1 MTILIVILAMIA
13 VGLLMGYVAGLIW
26 KDNRPI
32 GVQGDYIAAVIST
45 VVMGLIDWV
54 VIPAMGFSDTMRNV
68 GVIFEPALT
77 ALFVLWVIRKAK
89 S

>member
-1 MTILIVILAMIA
+1 MSILIVIVAMVL

-32 GVQGDYIAAVIST
+32 GIQGDYIAAVLST
-45 VVMGLIDWV
+45 VIVGLMDWI
-54 VIPAMGFSDTMRNV
+54 VIPAMGFSDTLKFHMKIKDV
-68 GVIFEPALT
+68 
-77 ALFVLWVIRKAK
+77 

>member
-13 VGLLMGYVAGLIW
+13 VGLLMGYIAGLIW
-26 KDNRPI
+26 TDNRPI

-54 VIPAMGFSDTMRNV
+54 VIPAMGFSDAMRNM